1 MYFKPPEPSS
11 SMNPLSVVICGG
23 GFAGIEALLRL
34 RRLAGDRVA
43 VTLLSPGGDLI
54 YRPLTVLV
62 PFALGQAERYPI
74 KRFVD
79 DTGARWVRDSVAWV
93 DLPTRTVHSAGGQQ
107 LPYDALLLAIGAR
120 ERNPSP
126 DVSMFTDRTSG
137 QTYRRIVD
145 ELEAGVI
152 NSLVLIE
159 PYGPSWPLPLY
170 ELALLTAKQA
180 RDRGLRPEI
189 AVVTRQ
195 SRPLHTFG
203 DDVGKT
209 VESLL
214 SEAGITLH
222 TRTRAHVDGPRQLHL
237 QPGDIDLHPD
247 RIVTLPTIT
256 GPNLRGI
263 PGEAID
269 RFISVDDRCRVRN
282 TDGRVFAAGDAT
294 DLPMKN
300 ASLAAQQADTAAAG
314 IAHLAGAGPAPP
326 ALRPV
331 VYGTLLTGDKPLYLA
346 AHLIAGTGSRA
357 QIHDQPPWPSDQ
369 LVFAEELTA
378 YIAGL
383 QAEVSPRRAAHGR

>member
-1 MYFKPPEPSS
+1 MYLTPPEPPR
-11 SMNPLSVVICGG
+11 SMQSLSVVICGG

-43 VTLLSPGGDLI
+43 VTLLSPGEDLI

-74 KRFVD
+74 KRIVN

-93 DLPTRTVHSAGGQQ
+93 NLPTRTVHSAGGQQ
-107 LPYDALLLAIGAR
+107 LPYDVLLLAIGAR
-120 ERNPSP
+120 ERKPNPN
-126 DVSMFTDRTSG
+126 VSIFTDRTFG

-145 ELEAGVI
+145 ELDAGVI

-159 PYGPSWPLPLY
+159 PDGPSWPLPLY

-189 AVVTRQ
+189 TVVTPR
-195 SRPLHTFG
+195 SRPLHAFG
-203 DDVGKT
+203 DDVGKV
-209 VESLL
+209 VEGLL

-222 TRTRAHVDGPRQLHL
+222 TGTRSHLDRPRQLRL
-237 QPGDIDLHPD
+237 EPGDINLYPD

-263 PGEAID
+263 PGEAVD
-269 RFISVDDRCRVRN
+269 RFMSVDDRCRVRN

-326 ALRPV
+326 ALQPV
-331 VYGTLLTGDKPLYLA
+331 LYGTLLTGDEPLFLV
-346 AHLIAGTGSRA
+346 AHLVAGTSWRA

-369 LVFAEELTA
+369 LVFAEELTT
-378 YIAGL
+378 YIASL
-383 QAEVSPRRAAHGR
+383 PPDVSPRRAAP

>member
-1 MYFKPPEPSS
+1 MQFTPPERSRS
-11 SMNPLSVVICGG
+11 INPLSVVICGG

-34 RRLAGDRVA
+34 RRLAADRVA
-43 VTLLSPGGDLI
+43 ATLLSPGEDLI

-74 KRFVD
+74 KRIVD
-79 DTGARWVRDSVAWV
+79 DTGARWVRDRAAWV
-93 DLPTRTVHSAGGQQ
+93 DLPTCTVHSAGGHQ
-107 LPYDALLLAIGAR
+107 LPYDALLLAVGAR
-120 ERNPSP
+120 ERKPSP
-126 DVSMFTDRTSG
+126 DVSLFTDRTSG

-145 ELEAGVI
+145 ELDAGVI

-159 PYGPSWPLPLY
+159 PDGPGWPLPLY
-170 ELALLTAKQA
+170 ELALLTARQA
-180 RDRGLRPEI
+180 HDRGLRPEI
-189 AVVTRQ
+189 AVVTPQ
-195 SRPLHTFG
+195 SRPLHAFG
-203 DDVGKT
+203 DDVGKA
-209 VESLL
+209 VEGLL
-214 SEAGITLH
+214 SGAGITLH
-222 TRTRAHVDGPRQLHL
+222 TRTGAYVDGPRRLRL
-237 QPGDIDLHPD
+237 EPGDIDLHPD

-282 TDGRVFAAGDAT
+282 TDGRVFAAGDVT

-326 ALRPV
+326 AFRPV
-331 VYGTLLTGDKPLYLA
+331 LYGTLLTGDKPLYLA

-357 QIHDQPPWPSDQ
+357 QIHDQPPWPPDQ

-383 QAEVSPRRAAHGR
+383 RPSGLASPAAP